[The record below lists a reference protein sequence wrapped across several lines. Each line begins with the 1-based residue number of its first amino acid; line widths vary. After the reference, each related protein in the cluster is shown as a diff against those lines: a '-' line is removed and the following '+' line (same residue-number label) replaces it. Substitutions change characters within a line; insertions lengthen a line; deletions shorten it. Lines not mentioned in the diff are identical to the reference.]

1 MLYSIKNFIKSNT
14 GLLIRMDDI
23 AEHMNWK
30 LMNKCETLFDK
41 YNIRPLLG
49 VIPNNKD
56 EKLHIYEKKENFW
69 QKVRLWQEKGWEI
82 SMHGF
87 SHVYDT
93 ETKKKD
99 YFNYGGR
106 SEFFGHDYETQ
117 LSRIRRGLEKFQK
130 ENIQIRSFFAPN
142 HTYDKNTFK
151 ALRESGIKY
160 IIDGYGLFPY
170 KENDIIFIPQLF
182 YKEIILPFGIQS
194 TQMHLNYWV
203 EKDYEIF
210 EKFIIKNYDKIIC
223 FEDCIKKTNDGLFS
237 KLINFGTK
245 TSLKSLRYFR

>member
-1 MLYSIKNFIKSNT
+1 MINSIKNYIKSNT
-14 GLLIRMDDI
+14 GLLIRMDDV
-23 AEHMNWK
+23 AEHMNWND
-30 LMNKCETLFDK
+30 MSKCESLFDK
-41 YNIRPLLG
+41 YNIKPLLG
-49 VIPNNKD
+49 VIPNNQDK
-56 EKLHIYEKKENFW
+56 ELYVYEKKEKFW
-69 QKVRLWQEKGWEI
+69 DKVRLWQTKGWEI
-82 SMHGF
+82 AMHGF
-87 SHVYDT
+87 THVYDT
-93 ETKKKD
+93 ETQKKD

-106 SEFFGHDYETQ
+106 SEFFGHNYETQ
-117 LSRIRRGLEKFQK
+117 LLRIRKGLEIFKK

-142 HTYDKNTFK
+142 HTYDENTIK

-170 KENDIIFIPQLF
+170 TKYDMIFIPQLF

-194 TQMHLNYWV
+194 TQMHLNYWE

-223 FEDCIKKTNDGLFS
+223 FEDCIKKINDSLLS

>member
-1 MLYSIKNFIKSNT
+1 M
-14 GLLIRMDDI
+14 
-23 AEHMNWK
+23 
-30 LMNKCETLFDK
+30 
-41 YNIRPLLG
+41 
-49 VIPNNKD
+49 
-56 EKLHIYEKKENFW
+56 
-69 QKVRLWQEKGWEI
+69 
-82 SMHGF
+82 
-87 SHVYDT
+87 
-93 ETKKKD
+93 
-99 YFNYGGR
+99 
-106 SEFFGHDYETQ
+106 
-117 LSRIRRGLEKFQK
+117 EKFQK

-194 TQMHLNYWV
+194 TQMHLNYWE

-210 EKFIIKNYDKIIC
+210 EQFIIKNYDKIIC
-223 FEDCIKKTNDGLFS
+223 FEDCIEKTNNSLFS

>member
-1 MLYSIKNFIKSNT
+1 MINSIKNYIKSNT
-14 GLLIRMDDI
+14 GLLIRMDDV
-23 AEHMNWK
+23 AEHMNWND
-30 LMNKCETLFDK
+30 MSKCESLFDK
-41 YNIRPLLG
+41 YNIKPLLG
-49 VIPNNKD
+49 VIPNNQDK
-56 EKLHIYEKKENFW
+56 ELYVYEKKEKFW
-69 QKVRLWQEKGWEI
+69 DKVRLWQTKGWEI
-82 SMHGF
+82 AMHGF
-87 SHVYDT
+87 THVYDT
-93 ETKKKD
+93 ETQKKD

-106 SEFFGHDYETQ
+106 SEFFGHNYETQ
-117 LSRIRRGLEKFQK
+117 LLRIRKGLEIFKK

-142 HTYDKNTFK
+142 HTYDENTIK

-170 KENDIIFIPQLF
+170 TKYDMIFIPQLF

>member
-106 SEFFGHDYETQ
+106 SEFLGHDYETQ

-170 KENDIIFIPQLF
+170 KENDIVFIPQLF

-194 TQMHLNYWV
+194 TQMHLNYWE

-223 FEDCIKKTNDGLFS
+223 FEDCI
-237 KLINFGTK
+237 
-245 TSLKSLRYFR
+245 

>member
-49 VIPNNKD
+49 VIPNNQD

-69 QKVRLWQEKGWEI
+69 DKVRLWQEKGWEI

-117 LSRIRRGLEKFQK
+117 LSKIRKGLEKF
-130 ENIQIRSFFAPN
+130 
-142 HTYDKNTFK
+142 
-151 ALRESGIKY
+151 G
-160 IIDGYGLFPY
+160 
-170 KENDIIFIPQLF
+170 
-182 YKEIILPFGIQS
+182 
-194 TQMHLNYWV
+194 
-203 EKDYEIF
+203 
-210 EKFIIKNYDKIIC
+210 KIIQDAGYVATIRRSRGQDIFGAC
-223 FEDCIKKTNDGLFS
+223 GQLRTESQKS
-237 KLINFGTK
+237 KAV
-245 TSLKSLRYFR
+245 

>member
-106 SEFFGHDYETQ
+106 SEFFGHSYETQ

-130 ENIQIRSFFAPN
+130 ENIQIRSFFAQN

-170 KENDIIFIPQLF
+170 KENNIIFIPQLF

-194 TQMHLNYWV
+194 TQMHLNYWE

-210 EKFIIKNYDKIIC
+210 EQFIIKNYDKIIC